1 MLKRVCKY
9 SPASKFVWVLS
20 QHFAHKNSLSII
32 PYTIHHRILT
42 TKQTLL
48 SVLLA
53 NHALLET
60 CFQDEDSQM
69 DHPIEARGTTGECT
83 T

>member
-1 MLKRVCKY
+1 MLKRVCKC
-9 SPASKFVWVLS
+9 SPASKLVWVLG
-20 QHFAHKNSLSII
+20 QHSAHKFITH
-32 PYTIHHRILT
+32 YTIHHLVLA

-60 CFQDEDSQM
+60 YLQDKDSQM
-69 DHPIEARGTTGECT
+69 DTQSKLEEPLVNA
-83 T
+83 

>member
-1 MLKRVCKY
+1 MGSWSALCT
-9 SPASKFVWVLS
+9 
-20 QHFAHKNSLSII
+20 QNSLSTI
-32 PYTIHHRILT
+32 PYTIHHHVLM

-69 DHPIEARGTTGECT
+69 DQPIEARGPTGECT

>member
-1 MLKRVCKY
+1 MQYCLKI
-9 SPASKFVWVLS
+9 SMGSWPALCT
-20 QHFAHKNSLSII
+20 QNSFIH
-32 PYTIHHRILT
+32 YTILIHHILFWA

-48 SVLLA
+48 SILLA

-60 CFQDEDSQM
+60 YFQDEDSQM
-69 DHPIEARGTTGECT
+69 DTIEARGTTGEFT

>member
-1 MLKRVCKY
+1 MQSCLEI
-9 SPASKFVWVLS
+9 SMGSWPALCTQKFIT
-20 QHFAHKNSLSII
+20 H
-32 PYTIHHRILT
+32 YTIHHSVLA

-60 CFQDEDSQM
+60 YLQDEDSQV
-69 DHPIEARGTTGECT
+69 DTQSKLEEPLVNARPAV
-83 T
+83 